1 MKKLILLLI
10 ALPLLSHGNMD
21 EYKND
26 CEQIGFKPK
35 TEDFGSCV
43 LKLRKKNILKN
54 QVTEPAN
61 QNVQV
66 GNNEKANQEAVQK
79 ANQEAVQKANQE
91 AVQKANQEAVQ
102 KAQAEANA
110 HFAAIQRQNADAQR
124 RYEAELSSYRSELAE
139 AEKARASARKKE
151 RGIKMIELGLGI
163 ASGKYEGRGNSYNA
177 PNIRMPS
184 PPPLNPY
191 SRYRMTFPD
200 GSYMDCDYN
209 SRTSNANCF

>member
-66 GNNEKANQEAVQK
+66 GNNE
-79 ANQEAVQKANQE
+79 KANQE

>member
-1 MKKLILLLI
+1 MKKFILLLI

-21 EYKND
+21 EYKNA
-26 CEQIGFKPK
+26 CEQIGFKPN

-54 QVTEPAN
+54 QVIEQAN

-66 GNNEKANQEAVQK
+66 GNNE
-79 ANQEAVQKANQE
+79 
-91 AVQKANQEAVQ
+91 KANQEAVQ

-124 RYEAELSSYRSELAE
+124 RYEAELASYRSELAE

-163 ASGKYEGRGNSYNA
+163 ASGKYGGRGNSYNA

>member
-66 GNNEKANQEAVQK
+66 GNNE
-79 ANQEAVQKANQE
+79 KANQE

-177 PNIRMPS
+177 LNIRMPS